1 MAVAIE
7 NRKTDVQ
14 KFERQ
19 KNTLAK
25 KVLSIKDQNIILLLS
40 YYIQDLTTSKR
51 ITKAQYNKEMEEA
64 EKRVKAGKFIT
75 NEEVMKE
82 MKKW

>member
-40 YYIQDLTTSKR
+40 YYIPVLL
-51 ITKAQYNKEMEEA
+51 
-64 EKRVKAGKFIT
+64 
-75 NEEVMKE
+75 MK
-82 MKKW
+82 

>member
-7 NRKTDVQ
+7 NKKSGIQ

-25 KVLSIKDQNIILLLS
+25 KVMSIKDESTVMLLLS
-40 YYIQDLTTSKR
+40 YYQDLTAAKR
-51 ITKAQYNKEMEEA
+51 ISRTQYNKEIEEA
-64 EKRVKAGKFIT
+64 EKRVKAGKFVT
-75 NEEVMKE
+75 NEQVMDD